1 MQNPSLNQNHDP
13 KENYKKVLV
22 KLIPEKAVDKIADWI
37 LHYNFNLK
45 ITPTRATKMGDY
57 TAPSKHNRH
66 LITINHD
73 LNQYNFLIT
82 LVHEIAHLVTFQKH
96 QLIIRT
102 VKPHG
107 IEWKN
112 EFQTLIKPFL
122 NQEIFPADILNS
134 LQAYMQNPAA
144 SSCSD
149 VHLLRILR
157 NYDKKKSNKVHVE
170 ELPYK
175 SIFKLGSTRLFE
187 KGKKFRLRFECIEI
201 KTKRKY
207 LVHPLAEVEPV
218 LEALFDL

>member
-1 MQNPSLNQNHDP
+1 MQNSGLKPHQDP
-13 KENYKKVLV
+13 KENYKKILV
-22 KLIPEKAVDKIADWI
+22 KLIPEKAVDVIADWI

-45 ITPTRATKMGDY
+45 ITPSRATKMGDY
-57 TAPSKHNRH
+57 TAPSKHTRH

-73 LNQYNFLIT
+73 LNPYNFLIT
-82 LVHEIAHLVTFQKH
+82 LVHEIAHLVTFQKYH
-96 QLIIRT
+96 LIFRN

-122 NQEIFPADILNS
+122 NQEIFPADVLVS

-149 VHLLRILR
+149 MHLLRTLR
-157 NYDKKKSNKVHVE
+157 NYDLKKSNKVHLE

-175 SIFKLGSTRLFE
+175 SIFKL
-187 KGKKFRLRFECIEI
+187 K
-201 KTKRKY
+201 
-207 LVHPLAEVEPV
+207 
-218 LEALFDL
+218 